1 MKEEEIKKKIIIP
14 LIAAKL
20 VSVDPEFKRLLGL
33 KLTWRDR
40 LKLLK
45 RWFKERVVM

>member
-1 MKEEEIKKKIIIP
+1 MKEEEVKKRVAIA
-14 LIAAKL
+14 LIVVEML
-20 VSVDPEFKRLLGL
+20 RNEPEFKRLLGL